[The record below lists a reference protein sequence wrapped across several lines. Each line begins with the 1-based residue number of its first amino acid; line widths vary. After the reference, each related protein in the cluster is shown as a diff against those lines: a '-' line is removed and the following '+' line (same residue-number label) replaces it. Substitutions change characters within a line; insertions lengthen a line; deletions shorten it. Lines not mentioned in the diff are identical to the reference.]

1 MSQHNINPI
10 GSQFFL
16 RTPALFFPHKQ
27 VCKGNNLYYPHYPK
41 SEKMATRGL
50 KICLAVSSL
59 FLIILAIVIVT
70 LILTIFKPKNPD
82 IFLHPVDLENFQLL
96 SPNTTSAPLGIVI
109 TIVNPN
115 YGNFKYVNSS
125 GYLKYRDTIIAEVP
139 LGIRSFPARSTTNV
153 STTVGIMTD
162 KLIQDPKFLSDIE
175 GGVFNLTAEA
185 TLPGKVTMI
194 KILRLKAKIYIS
206 CGVSFNIIAV
216 DASSRC
222 MSKIKL

>member
-1 MSQHNINPI
+1 MS
-10 GSQFFL
+10 
-16 RTPALFFPHKQ
+16 
-27 VCKGNNLYYPHYPK
+27 
-41 SEKMATRGL
+41 L
-50 KICLAVSSL
+50 KIFWA
-59 FLIILAIVIVT
+59 
-70 LILTIFKPKNPD
+70 
-82 IFLHPVDLENFQLL
+82 
-96 SPNTTSAPLGIVI
+96 PNTTSAPLGIVI

-222 MSKIKL
+222 MSKIKLWLHVNCKREEFLHMLKLICSWWGLGEDIWSPLPLNYYSLLFFLSLSHWFHFILF